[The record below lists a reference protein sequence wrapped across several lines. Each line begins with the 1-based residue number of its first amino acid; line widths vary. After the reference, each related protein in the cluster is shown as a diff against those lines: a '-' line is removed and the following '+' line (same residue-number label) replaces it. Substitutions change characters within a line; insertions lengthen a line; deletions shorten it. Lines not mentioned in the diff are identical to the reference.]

1 MADAGSLIRKLQD
14 AHAKATLD
22 NVGSF
27 EALTHPLTELADQ
40 LRESY
45 QASVAGPILAMIGKL
60 RKGGALTQLE
70 LDLAESF
77 IAGDAEAYTRLEND
91 FQSWVLE
98 LGRLMKVLGGMSAN
112 LKGKVLLDAV
122 GEVDDARRVLG
133 DICNYLEEKQR
144 VVSFRRT
151 TAQGLD
157 AERSALLADLLEQHL
172 TSADL

>member
-1 MADAGSLIRKLQD
+1 MADAGSLIRKLQE

-60 RKGGALTQLE
+60 RKGGALTQPE

-98 LGRLMKVLGGMSAN
+98 LGRLMKVLGEMKLVG
-112 LKGKVLLDAV
+112 KGLLDAV
-122 GEVDDARRVLG
+122 GEIDDARRVLG
-133 DICNYLEEKQR
+133 DICNYLEEKER
-144 VVSFRRT
+144 VVRFRRT
-151 TAQGLD
+151 TAQELD
-157 AERSALLADLLEQHL
+157 PEHAGLLAEILEDHL
-172 TSADL
+172 ASADL